1 MQRTCPHLAPILRRC
16 GAELAHCIRLH
27 IFRAE
32 IWLSA
37 GGGRGKLGLRR
48 YSRAADVNNLR
59 RNESWPTAAA
69 TSTRRPRQS
78 GRNISRKSRFSTQD
92 LFGATE
98 WECEQAAGA
107 GTVRKREGG
116 EGGEL
121 LQAVRAVSLWV
132 RHRFRT
138 FTKFRI
144 AALYDSCAR
153 FSRRICMERFARD
166 LSMIARLK
174 IPQIYLLLNAMTN
187 QFVAPG
193 AATLCQQ
200 LI

>member
-27 IFRAE
+27 IFVAE
-32 IWLSA
+32 
-37 GGGRGKLGLRR
+37 GGGGLLGLRR

-107 GTVRKREGG
+107 GNGEGEEGG
-116 EGGEL
+116 SCCCKLCG
-121 LQAVRAVSLWV
+121 
-132 RHRFRT
+132 RFRSG
-138 FTKFRI
+138 FGIDF
-144 AALYDSCAR
+144 ALSQNFESLLYMTVVPDSR
-153 FSRRICMERFARD
+153 
-166 LSMIARLK
+166 
-174 IPQIYLLLNAMTN
+174 
-187 QFVAPG
+187 
-193 AATLCQQ
+193 
-200 LI
+200 

>member
-1 MQRTCPHLAPILRRC
+1 MQRTCPHLAPILPRC
-16 GAELAHCIRLH
+16 GADLAHCIRLH
-27 IFRAE
+27 IFVAV
-32 IWLSA
+32 W
-37 GGGRGKLGLRR
+37 RGERGLLGLRR

-59 RNESWPTAAA
+59 RNESWPTAAAAA

-107 GTVRKREGG
+107 GTGGKRRGKL
-116 EGGEL
+116 L

-138 FTKFRI
+138 FTNFESQ
-144 AALYDSCAR
+144 LYMTVVPDSR
-153 FSRRICMERFARD
+153 
-166 LSMIARLK
+166 
-174 IPQIYLLLNAMTN
+174 
-187 QFVAPG
+187 
-193 AATLCQQ
+193 
-200 LI
+200 